1 MIEKLWT
8 TCRCELSKTFKI
20 FPFVLYYL
28 NTEVGAGVSAM
39 KVKAPSA
46 KVKAPSAKVKT
57 PSAKK
62 KAQIP
67 AFSPWAV

>member
-8 TCRCELSKTFKI
+8 TCVASFRKTSKI
-20 FPFVLYYL
+20 FPFVLYNL

-46 KVKAPSAKVKT
+46 KE
-57 PSAKK
+57 

-67 AFSPWAV
+67 AFSPCAV

>member
-1 MIEKLWT
+1 MDHL
-8 TCRCELSKTFKI
+8 RCELSKTFKI
-20 FPFVLYYL
+20 FPFVLYNL

-46 KVKAPSAKVKT
+46 KE
-57 PSAKK
+57 

-67 AFSPWAV
+67 AFSPCAV